1 MADFGPFKIIVKNTS
16 KEDKYDADIQTQWY
30 NWTIYLESDPL
41 TALEKNIDYVIY
53 HLHSSFP
60 DPDIKV
66 EQSVPKFK
74 IASRA
79 WGEFTVRIDLF
90 HNNKH
95 KTIEHYLSLS
105 HEIYI
110 TTHIIDPTEFK

>member
-1 MADFGPFKIIVKNTS
+1 MADFGPFKIIVTNTS
-16 KEDKYDADIQTQWY
+16 KIGKYDADIQTQWY
-30 NWTIYLESDPL
+30 NWTMYLESDPP

-53 HLHSSFP
+53 HLHPSFP
-60 DPDIKV
+60 DHDIKV
-66 EQSVPKFK
+66 EQSTPQFK

-90 HNNKH
+90 HNNKS

-105 HEIYI
+105 HETYKSTYI
-110 TTHIIDPTEFK
+110 IAPTEFK